1 MGRFGLTEV
10 LIVVAVLG
18 LVVWIRCVMNK
29 GKARFEAERRA
40 REAARPVVQPS
51 AVTANLV
58 EREKVIER
66 QVIVTRCGFC
76 KKLTPV
82 DLTACENCGA
92 NL

>member
-1 MGRFGLTEV
+1 MGRFGFTEI

-18 LVVWIRCVMNK
+18 LVIWVRHVMNK

-40 REAARPVVQPS
+40 REAARPVAQP
-51 AVTANLV
+51 AVVTANVV

-66 QVIVTRCGFC
+66 QVVVTRCGFC

-92 NL
+92 RL